1 MNSCVKYLLCRTG
14 IKLHIILA
22 IYRKLLTSSKSL
34 WRLRSSS
41 RASCC
46 KATSAICRSRMASF
60 SDSDRPTATRE
71 TSPNIIHK
79 KKGERPAA
87 KASLPLFI
95 SSWYIFCEFC
105 FIRWFASWVWWSRR
119 LWSSSAA
126 CRHKTSRFRTYSL
139 PLQTIVMLSAPPPT
153 PPSSTKYMAMSIYHQ
168 HQRAARYS
176 LTSTNGHYFLSRWT
190 YYPHIDSCLILFTT
204 VTFFRPQGGCCGEVQ
219 LYKSIWRFSSGCF
232 QSCQGVNFIYTS
244 QKKNINWT

>member
-60 SDSDRPTATRE
+60 SDSDRPIATRE

-139 PLQTIVMLSAPPPT
+139 PLQTIVMLSAPPP
-153 PPSSTKYMAMSIYHQ
+153 PHSPLKHKIHGNVNISSAS
-168 HQRAARYS
+168 
-176 LTSTNGHYFLSRWT
+176 
-190 YYPHIDSCLILFTT
+190 
-204 VTFFRPQGGCCGEVQ
+204 
-219 LYKSIWRFSSGCF
+219 KSS
-232 QSCQGVNFIYTS
+232 
-244 QKKNINWT
+244 